1 METVAM
7 GFIIGYLLS
16 VVFIGIG
23 YALGLNIGRKADEE
37 TEETSNEELANALEV
52 MQNTGICPSRAE
64 KEYLKA
70 AAERLRR
77 ENRDD

>member
-1 METVAM
+1 METIAM
-7 GFIIGYLLS
+7 GFILGYFLS
-16 VVFIGIG
+16 AVFIGIG
-23 YALGLNIGRKADEE
+23 YALGLNIGQKADKE
-37 TEETSNEELANALEV
+37 TEETSNEELANALDV

-77 ENRDD
+77 EKRND